1 MKSLIEGLKNDQG
14 SNAYMLLRRVVK
26 TKTPNTM
33 KNKLGSLLLDATKKG
48 HAMAISNLLA
58 VGASVNFT
66 GSGSESAAIHLAASE
81 GHDSAAIVLLG
92 GGAKIELKNVF
103 DLTPLYCAA
112 GAGRLGMMKLLLSH
126 GAWRAE
132 EGLSLEEFAA
142 GSGHIDVI
150 RWLLHEV
157 DPDTRERLF
166 DIYNRKV
173 AIDMALLE
181 GYNDIVAE
189 ILKPHLDFWEEDR
202 WGFNTFCFAAIGGN
216 ESTIKKLLDLI
227 SPPEVDNQNYD
238 KYIQLARIYGNNS
251 ALELFTKLG
260 EAAKA
265 PNECYRGGENLLP
278 GPDWFNTVAPRSR
291 KE

>member
-1 MKSLIEGLKNDQG
+1 
-14 SNAYMLLRRVVK
+14 
-26 TKTPNTM
+26 M
-33 KNKLGSLLLDATKKG
+33 KNKLGSLLLDAAKKG

-66 GSGSESAAIHLAASE
+66 KSGSESATIHLAASE

-112 GAGRLGMMKLLLSH
+112 GAGRLGMMKLLPSH

-166 DIYNRKV
+166 DIYNREV

-189 ILKPHLDFWEEDR
+189 LLIPHLDFWEEDR

-216 ESTIKKLLDLI
+216 ESTIKKLLDLRRTNATVVAKTYFPDRTGSTPLHLAVGKNNHKLVGVI
-227 SPPEVDNQNYD
+227 VLYNAEVD
-238 KYIQLARIYGNNS
+238 AVHNN
-251 ALELFTKLG
+251 G
-260 EAAKA
+260 ETPLHHAA
-265 PNECYRGGENLLP
+265 RGGSIDSVKQLLS
-278 GPDWFNTVAPRSR
+278 G
-291 KE
+291 